1 MKTFGP
7 TCDIFWTNF
16 RSTSIAS
23 PTHGEEAYV
32 PHTAGHMK
40 NMKHPSNTWIFS
52 MFFFPAN
59 LFERSQ
65 YDSLRPIHV
74 SGNRWWWQSCRI
86 LRLITKKLLEILF
99 GPEVAIRI
107 GPKLDRNKKPKSALP
122 PPKKWQQ
129 HMQTWVFFFEVVES
143 LFSLGSPFWKKSM
156 ERSIPA
162 LTNLTIFQRLG
173 RFW

>member
-1 MKTFGP
+1 MVSDENLWPYLWHLLNQFPVHINCISHTRG
-7 TCDIFWTNF
+7 
-16 RSTSIAS
+16 RSIC
-23 PTHGEEAYV
+23 PTHGRAYEKYE
-32 PHTAGHMK
+32 TSIKHMD
-40 NMKHPSNTWIFS
+40 FF

-65 YDSLRPIHV
+65 FDSLRPIHV

-107 GPKLDRNKKPKSALP
+107 GPKLDRK
-122 PPKKWQQ
+122 KKWQQ
-129 HMQTWVFFFEVVES
+129 HMQTWVFFLWSGRVS
-143 LFSLGSPFWKKSM
+143 FSLGSPFWKKSM

-162 LTNLTIFQRLG
+162 LTDLTIFQRLG